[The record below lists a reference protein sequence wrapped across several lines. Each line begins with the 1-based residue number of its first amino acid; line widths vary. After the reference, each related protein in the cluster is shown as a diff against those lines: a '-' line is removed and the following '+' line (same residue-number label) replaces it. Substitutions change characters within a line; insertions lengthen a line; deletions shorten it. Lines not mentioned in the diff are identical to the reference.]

1 MNVYAKVKELSD
13 YKYLAAKAGREN
25 VSWLE
30 FVFRSKLGLTDF
42 NSGDL
47 AEIVICWMLGSFQRI
62 DGDLS
67 VHSSVRADMQG
78 ADVVLTRFVEVKI
91 QLKFN
96 KKNERYYG
104 RDIIVIELGPSR
116 EFTGTFYLDKESGNS
131 VLMRVLTE
139 SGLYSEEEV
148 YDLFEIEDEFEE
160 DMRRAWEWI
169 VN

>member
-1 MNVYAKVKELSD
+1 MNVYQKVKELAE

-25 VSWLE
+25 IAWLE
-30 FVFRSKLGLTDF
+30 FVSRSKLGLTDF

-47 AEIVICWMLGSFQRI
+47 AEILVCWMLGSFQRI
-62 DGDLS
+62 DADLS

-78 ADVVLTRFVEVKI
+78 ADIVLTRFVEAKI

-96 KKNERYYG
+96 KKNKRYYG
-104 RDIIVIELGPSR
+104 RDIVVIELGPSR
-116 EFTGTFYLDKESGNS
+116 RFMGTLYLDKESGNNA
-131 VLMRVLTE
+131 LMRVLTE
-139 SGLYSEEEV
+139 SGLYSEVEV
-148 YDLFEIEDEFEE
+148 FDLFEVEEDFEE

>member
-1 MNVYAKVKELSD
+1 MNVYQKVKELSD

-30 FVFRSKLGLTDF
+30 FVSRSKLGLTDF

-47 AEIVICWMLGSFQRI
+47 AEILVCWMLGSFQRI

-78 ADVVLTRFVEVKI
+78 ADVVLNRFVEVKI

-104 RDIIVIELGPSR
+104 RDIVVIELGPSR
-116 EFTGTFYLDKESGNS
+116 KFTGAFYLDKQSGNRILMK
-131 VLMRVLTE
+131 VLEE
-139 SGLYSEEEV
+139 SGLYSEEEIC
-148 YDLFEIEDEFEE
+148 DLFEVEDEFEE

>member
-1 MNVYAKVKELSD
+1 VNVYAKVKELSD

>member
-1 MNVYAKVKELSD
+1 MNVYSKVKELSE
-13 YKYLAAKAGREN
+13 YKYSAAKAGREN
-25 VSWLE
+25 VSWID
-30 FVFRSKLGLTDF
+30 FVSRSKLGLTDF

-47 AEIVICWMLGSFQRI
+47 AEVIACWMLGSFQRI

-78 ADVVLTRFVEVKI
+78 ADIVLTRFVEAKI

-96 KKNERYYG
+96 KKNKRYYG
-104 RDIIVIELGPSR
+104 RDIVVIELGPSR

>member
-1 MNVYAKVKELSD
+1 MNVELKVKELAE

-25 VSWLE
+25 VSWLD
-30 FVFRSKLGLTDF
+30 FVSRSKLGLTDF

-78 ADVVLTRFVEVKI
+78 ADIVLNRFVEAKV

-104 RDIIVIELGPSR
+104 RDIVVIEVGPSR
-116 EFTGTFYLDKESGNS
+116 KFTGTFYLDKESGNN
-131 VLMRVLTE
+131 VLMKVLME
-139 SGLYSEEEV
+139 SGLYSEEEL
-148 YDLFEIEDEFEE
+148 YDLFEVEEEFEE